1 MTLAAMESAW
11 VWLPLAAFGGGMLNA
26 VAGGGSF
33 LTFPAL
39 LLAGLPP
46 SAANATGTTALLP
59 GYVLG
64 AWVQRREVA
73 RPGGLGVLGI
83 FLVATLGGA
92 LGAALLIWTG
102 DAVFS
107 RVVPWLLLFATL
119 ALWQGMRI
127 SQFMQRRGVAG
138 GKLASRAG
146 LLLVSAYGGYFN
158 GGVGIVL
165 LALLAATG
173 HKNLH
178 GMNGAKNLASVALT
192 VVAILVYA
200 MAGLVHWPAALAMM
214 LASALGGWAGARL
227 GQRLP
232 PLLLRN
238 AVVAIGFTLT
248 ALFFV
253 QSP

>member
-1 MTLAAMESAW
+1 MTLAAMEGAW

-64 AWVQRREVA
+64 AWVQRHEVVK
-73 RPGGLGVLGI
+73 PGGLGVLGI

-107 RVVPWLLLFATL
+107 KVVPWLLLFATL

-127 SQFMQRRGVAG
+127 SQFFRRRGAAG

-173 HKNLH
+173 HQNLH
-178 GMNGAKNLASVALT
+178 GMNGAKNLASAALT

-200 MAGLVHWPAALAMM
+200 MAGLVHWPFALAMM
-214 LASALGGWAGARL
+214 LASALGGWAGARI

-238 AVVAIGFTLT
+238 AVVLIGFTLT
-248 ALFFV
+248 VLFFI
-253 QSP
+253 QAP